1 MLHLS
6 YEDFYSLKIV
16 PIKLI
21 TPHQQ
26 FGIDLNLRHI
36 AKNIHKQK
44 YSVDSHYFIVLD
56 DKTQPVKIRIGL
68 KLYVF
73 RGPA

>member
-6 YEDFYSLKIV
+6 YEDFYSMKIV
-16 PIKLI
+16 PVKII

-26 FGIDLNLRHI
+26 LGIDLNLRHI
-36 AKNIHKQK
+36 VKNINKQK

-56 DKTQPVKIRIGL
+56 EKTQPVKLRVGL
-68 KLYVF
+68 KVYLF
-73 RGPA
+73 RGPV